1 MLVTELPSTYVRL
14 VRNQTQAGYCVV
26 ILKQHVAE
34 MHHLE
39 PFQLSAFWADI
50 AITSRALSH
59 LFSPVKLDHL
69 SMGHQCPHLHCH
81 IYPQY
86 RYNDP
91 FQNID
96 ISAGDVSPTA
106 EILQR
111 RADAIAAR
119 ITALRG

>member
-1 MLVTELPSTYVRL
+1 M
-14 VRNQTQAGYCVV
+14 
-26 ILKQHVAE
+26 
-34 MHHLE
+34 
-39 PFQLSAFWADI
+39 
-50 AITSRALSH
+50 
-59 LFSPVKLDHL
+59 KLDHL
-69 SMGHQCPHLHCH
+69 SMGHRCPHLHCH